1 MPLPLFL
8 TVVFGV
14 AVFAPKAIHHPPATA
29 AYFTSAVWGLY
40 FPNCAA
46 AHEAG
51 YYNIPVGSP
60 GYRPPL
66 DADGDGLACE
76 PYSVRGSPGRQR

>member
-1 MPLPLFL
+1 MPLPVFL
-8 TVVFGV
+8 VLAVGV
-14 AVFAPKAIHHPPATA
+14 ALFAPKAIHHPPATA
-29 AYFTSAVWGLY
+29 AYFTSALWGLY

-51 YYNIPVGSP
+51 YYNIPAGSP
-60 GYRPPL
+60 GYRTRL

-76 PYSVRGSPGRQR
+76 PYSVRGSGDGRR